1 MENGLEVDDPD
12 SILKEQANF
21 LKNLYTSN
29 NDNVENPVYDVFFK
43 NDLFSPLCEENAN
56 VCEGRISIEECGKA
70 LAEMESRKPPGSDGT
85 IFLEQYR

>member
-29 NDNVENPVYDVFFK
+29 NDNVENPVYDVFF
-43 NDLFSPLCEENAN
+43 
-56 VCEGRISIEECGKA
+56 
-70 LAEMESRKPPGSDGT
+70 
-85 IFLEQYR
+85 